1 LATTILYP
9 NGDGTIPG
17 LVGGT
22 AGPPYYV
29 NVDEGTDSPNDS
41 DVILVTNSDTSFF
54 LLLTDCPVDLGTVT
68 ACTIK
73 VRTADSAKGRA
84 LTKAQIFQSNES
96 TALTA
101 EATWTGST
109 TNTTYTLNPALTG
122 ATDKSSWDGARLKLT
137 TSSASGGSAA
147 LLAAQVNLT
156 YTEGG
161 GGGGGGQNRVFS
173 FTLNLAT
180 SAIGKNSLVVP
191 FNREV

>member
-1 LATTILYP
+1 
-9 NGDGTIPG
+9 
-17 LVGGT
+17 
-22 AGPPYYV
+22 
-29 NVDEGTDSPNDS
+29 
-41 DVILVTNSDTSFF
+41 
-54 LLLTDCPVDLGTVT
+54 
-68 ACTIK
+68 
-73 VRTADSAKGRA
+73 
-84 LTKAQIFQSNES
+84 
-96 TALTA
+96 
-101 EATWTGST
+101 
-109 TNTTYTLNPALTG
+109 LTG

>member
-1 LATTILYP
+1 MATVTLYP

-41 DVILVTNSDTSFF
+41 DSIFVTNQNTNFF
-54 LLLTDCPVDLGTVT
+54 LLLTDCPSDLGTVT

-84 LTKAQIFQSNES
+84 LTKARIFQSDET

-109 TNTTYTLNPALTG
+109 TITTYTLNPSLTG
-122 ATDKSSWDGARLKLT
+122 ATDKSSWDGARLMIG
-137 TSSASGGSAA
+137 SSAATGGTAA
-147 LLAAQVNLT
+147 LLATQVEIT
-156 YTEGG
+156 YTTGG

-173 FTLNLAT
+173 FALNLAT